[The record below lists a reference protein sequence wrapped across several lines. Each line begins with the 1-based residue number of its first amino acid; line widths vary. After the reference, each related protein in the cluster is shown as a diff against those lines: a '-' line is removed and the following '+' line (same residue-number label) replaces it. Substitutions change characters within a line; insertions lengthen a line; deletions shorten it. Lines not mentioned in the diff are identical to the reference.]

1 MKKLIML
8 MFLLS
13 MSLSSFSQT
22 VTKPKSIMVRD
33 SVVKLEVPI
42 VRLVIKDLV
51 TFDGLKLELVE
62 TKELLKLSH
71 DKLVLKDS
79 VITNLNDKTINLR
92 SMINKKDEQFGLEK
106 EKSQSLEKELKQQ
119 KRRTFWWKVGTVAG
133 GVLALFFAAGG

>member
-1 MKKLIML
+1 M
-8 MFLLS
+8 
-13 MSLSSFSQT
+13 
-22 VTKPKSIMVRD
+22 
-33 SVVKLEVPI
+33 VKLEVPI

-51 TFDGLKLELVE
+51 TFDGIKLELVE

-71 DKLVLKDS
+71 DKLILKDS
-79 VITNLNDKTINLR
+79 VITNLNDKTINLQ
-92 SMINKKDEQFGLEK
+92 SIINKKDEQFGLEK